1 VSRLVVSTI
10 LNCFVYTAEKA
21 EVLFLRKTKIY
32 VKNALLLKWLFH
44 YALQIFFDFF
54 CHNIYVFSKF
64 SEDLSRNVFTDFP
77 TFIHCHERF
86 FFFLAMITWCSPTS
100 GLIKRP

>member
-1 VSRLVVSTI
+1 MSRLVVSTI

-44 YALQIFFDFF
+44 YALQIFF
-54 CHNIYVFSKF
+54 VA
-64 SEDLSRNVFTDFP
+64 TDMYLVNFP
-77 TFIHCHERF
+77 KI
-86 FFFLAMITWCSPTS
+86 
-100 GLIKRP
+100 